1 MAASHPNQPAPP
13 GDFVGPWYV
22 RWPGDSLPALP
33 SLPGFVAAPAEDDRT
48 LASLAGLDLA
58 EVAAR
63 RRAGNQP
70 YLAHLDGEPVAL
82 GWSTGKGV
90 EIGELDLAFTLPPGN
105 RYLWGFV
112 TAPARRG
119 RGLYPRLLQAIL
131 RIEGMEGADIRAWIG
146 HEPDNT
152 ASSRGILKAGFRCV
166 GHVFRTPPGTF
177 VVTPTGPLERAR
189 AGADLLGAT
198 LLGAGAPSRA
208 GTDPAAPP

>member
-1 MAASHPNQPAPP
+1 MAAPHPNQPALP

-22 RWPGDSLPALP
+22 RWPGDPLP
-33 SLPGFVAAPAEDDRT
+33 SLPPLPGFIAAPADDDRT
-48 LASLAGLDLA
+48 LAALAGIDLA

-70 YLAHLDGEPVAL
+70 YLAQLDGDPVAL
-82 GWSTGKGV
+82 GWSTGNII
-90 EIGELDLAFTLPPGN
+90 EIGELDITAPLPPGN

-112 TAPARRG
+112 TVPAQRG

-131 RIEGMEGADIRAWIG
+131 RAEGADIRAWIG

-166 GHVFRTPPGTF
+166 GHVFRIPDGTF
-177 VVTPTGPLERAR
+177 VVTPTGPVERAR
-189 AGADLLGAT
+189 AGAAILGAALSDEGEPPRPGT
-198 LLGAGAPSRA
+198 SLAARA
-208 GTDPAAPP
+208 